1 MTVIH
6 KTGIL
11 ASTEAL
17 LDTILDALLP
27 LLIVIAKF
35 WLVVVLLG
43 FALVAIIAALAL
55 LALFIR
61 AVCKHFDL
69 GAAGSG
75 NLRDTRRLG
84 AEGSTNSEKL
94 V

>member
-6 KTGIL
+6 ETGII

-17 LDTILDALLP
+17 LDTIIDALLP
-27 LLIVIAKF
+27 LLIIIAKF
-35 WLVVVLLG
+35 WLVIVLLG
-43 FALVAIIAALAL
+43 FALAAIIAALAL

-69 GAAGSG
+69 GAAASG
-75 NLRDTRRLG
+75 NLRDTRHSG
-84 AEGSTNSEKL
+84 AEGSTNTEKL